1 MTKQF
6 DTSFSGKLKQYSGK
20 TGRCFETHPALK
32 IGEYEVFGGSCIDPI
47 VKDADI
53 YIGFDSGMRM
63 TNASYPWNRKREE
76 VLFYIADGTAPSQAE
91 EFKKMIVWVSEQI
104 VAGKKVH
111 AGCIGGHGRTGTF
124 LAALVTHMTGIE
136 DSITYV
142 RENYCKKAVESSS
155 QVEFLH
161 KHYGIKKIAASKAH
175 IYDGGGRSQ
184 KNFWSD
190 SSSGSKTST
199 KPSVP
204 PSNGYQGSSGGVVTS
219 TKKAP
224 ADITSAAKQIHPV
237 ESRKNIWAYA

>member
-63 TNASYPWNRKREE
+63 TNASYPWNKKREE

-155 QVEFLH
+155 QVDFLH

-175 IYDGGGRSQ
+175 IYDSV
-184 KNFWSD
+184 
-190 SSSGSKTST
+190 GSKHHSWGTSQSKT
-199 KPSVP
+199 TVSAP
-204 PSNGYQGSSGGVVTS
+204 PKNGFQGSSGGVS
-219 TKKAP
+219 TTTPKKTLDLTA
-224 ADITSAAKQIHPV
+224 AAKQIHPV
-237 ESRKNIWAYA
+237 ESSKNIWAHA